1 MPAPPRR
8 QGDTGRTVTERLSS
22 QQFVGRTQE
31 LATLERAITNA
42 CAGVPSVLLVVGDA
56 GIGKS
61 TLIAE
66 AARQGDVDLYLGH
79 CMHLGGEEVA
89 LAPLAD
95 LLRQIRR
102 AKPDEQHETANSPLF
117 GWLHPNTEAS
127 PGAPAG
133 GLFAPVLE
141 LISGLA
147 ADDAVVVGFEDLHW
161 ADVGTWD
168 LFEFLAR
175 NLVDDHVV
183 LVGSYRANA
192 TGGHPVQRRRLA
204 ELIRLPI
211 ARRIHL
217 AGFDRGEVAS
227 RIAAL
232 TGTSADPTLV
242 EKVFVRGEGNPF
254 FTEELVAAD
263 LAGEAIP
270 AVLSDLIAADVAGLD
285 RVRPPRAR
293 RGRGRGPRNDSTAC
307 C

>member
-1 MPAPPRR
+1 M
-8 QGDTGRTVTERLSS
+8 
-22 QQFVGRTQE
+22 
-31 LATLERAITNA
+31 
-42 CAGVPSVLLVVGDA
+42 VLVAGDA

-61 TLIAE
+61 TLIVE
-66 AARQGDVDLYLGH
+66 AARQANVDLYLGH

-117 GWLHPNTEAS
+117 GWLHPNIEAS

-141 LISGLA
+141 LVSGLA

-183 LVGSYRANA
+183 LIGSYRANA
-192 TGGHPVQRRRLA
+192 TGGHPLQRRRLA
-204 ELIRLPI
+204 ELTASPSRTGSTSLASTA
-211 ARRIHL
+211 ARSRPESPRSL
-217 AGFDRGEVAS
+217 GESFPPTRPSS
-227 RIAAL
+227 RRSSSV
-232 TGTSADPTLV
+232 GQ
-242 EKVFVRGEGNPF
+242 GNPF
-254 FTEELVAAD
+254 FTED
-263 LAGEAIP
+263 SSPHLAGEAIP
-270 AVLSDLIAADVAGLD
+270 VVLSDLIAADVAGLD
-285 RVRPPRAR
+285 RAPRRALR
-293 RGRGRGPRNDSTAC
+293 RGRGRRPRNHSRLAGEDRGLRQG
-307 C
+307 